1 MSPLC
6 QNVSILY
13 KAHTFL
19 HVSVGNVHV
28 RLTKHRICCGRGPH
42 IHFKHNYPFLRV
54 SYACKWCLRSRKR
67 ENIYS
72 RTLFMSGRAETE
84 MFLETAR
91 QPPTSSFSRDV
102 NVILSLFGKTQM
114 DTDDIINGK
123 TRRKKSPLFSNK
135 SDDNL

>member
-1 MSPLC
+1 
-6 QNVSILY
+6 
-13 KAHTFL
+13 
-19 HVSVGNVHV
+19 
-28 RLTKHRICCGRGPH
+28 
-42 IHFKHNYPFLRV
+42 
-54 SYACKWCLRSRKR
+54 
-67 ENIYS
+67 
-72 RTLFMSGRAETE
+72 MSGRAETE

-91 QPPTSSFSRDV
+91 QTPTSSFSRDV